1 MVRRNNVSFKSVL
14 VLEAPL
20 WVETELILKT
30 TWSMILKRKRRIP
43 IYFRMGFGISKQVT
57 ISERHKEKY
66 RWVIQLRLS
75 YGKTLLSW
83 LINLFASKSPGFFKR
98 NMLVLIFSFWKNQA
112 SKPCHTLCDF
122 SLRIPINHPTCMNHI
137 SCCCGTIFVQP
148 FPYRLTIS
156 QTIFFSWG
164 L

>member
-1 MVRRNNVSFKSVL
+1 
-14 VLEAPL
+14 
-20 WVETELILKT
+20 
-30 TWSMILKRKRRIP
+30 MILKRKRRIP

-83 LINLFASKSPGFFKR
+83 LINLFASKSPGFFKKKKCAG
-98 NMLVLIFSFWKNQA
+98 S
-112 SKPCHTLCDF
+112 D
-122 SLRIPINHPTCMNHI
+122 
-137 SCCCGTIFVQP
+137 IFVLKKNMHPSHATP
-148 FPYRLTIS
+148 FV
-156 QTIFFSWG
+156 IF